1 VPIVMRRLGV
11 GFRPLR
17 YQNRS
22 ARSNRR
28 GSVAL
33 DPRAE
38 IMGRVLMAVFI
49 RITELMVQFEGG
61 KERRKCHQAQPE
73 HGDKQICEET
83 TFHHITTRVHT

>member
-1 VPIVMRRLGV
+1 MLDEVIFISSYWFWGSW
-11 GFRPLR
+11 LR
-17 YQNRS
+17 NNNND

-33 DPRAE
+33 DPRAK

-61 KERRKCHQAQPE
+61 KERRKCHQAQRQRRNE
-73 HGDKQICEET
+73 K
-83 TFHHITTRVHT
+83 